1 MRIKLNYITPLLAA
15 GAAAA
20 AIATAP
26 TALAAPTGA
35 ANPPQAQESC
45 IDLGT
50 DTQCQSPGNVQI
62 NDTPAY
68 PQYPYFPYPY
78 YGGDFDGGFHGGF
91 HGGFGG
97 GGGRR

>member
-1 MRIKLNYITPLLAA
+1 MRIKLNYMTPLLAA

-26 TALAAPTGA
+26 VALAAPTGA
-35 ANPPQAQESC
+35 ANPAQAQENC

-50 DTQCQSPGNVQI
+50 DTQCQSPGNAQI

-68 PQYPYFPYPY
+68 PQYPYFYPY
-78 YGGDFDGGFHGGF
+78 YGGIFVPDHGF

>member
-26 TALAAPTGA
+26 MAFAAPTGA
-35 ANPPQAQESC
+35 VNPLQAQESC
-45 IDLGT
+45 MDVGA

-62 NDTPAY
+62 NDSPGY

>member
-1 MRIKLNYITPLLAA
+1 MRIKLNYMTPLLAA

-20 AIATAP
+20 AIVTAP
-26 TALAAPTGA
+26 AALAAPTVA
-35 ANPPQAQESC
+35 AYPLQVQESC

-62 NDTPAY
+62 NATPAY
-68 PQYPYFPYPY
+68 PQYPYLYPY
-78 YGGDFDGGFHGGF
+78 YGGDFDFDHGF

>member
-1 MRIKLNYITPLLAA
+1 MQIRSKYLTPLLAA

-26 TALAAPTGA
+26 AALAAPGDT

-50 DTQCQSPGNVQI
+50 DSQCQSPGNVQL
-62 NDTPAY
+62 NDSP
-68 PQYPYFPYPY
+68 PGPIYPYYGYYPY
-78 YGGDFDGGFHGGF
+78 YGGDYGGDHGGY
-91 HGGFGG
+91 GG
-97 GGGRR
+97 GGHR